1 MHPTKQKNDLM
12 KYWVEDMNGAK
23 LLTLSQNVQIVYV
36 TLPANQNT
44 MFQGKMKKGEDET
57 TSSKPYGRVNKLFG
71 DKHVNAWTSATKI
84 ARLNLIMMNKKA
96 HEVKA
101 QCLSHGK
108 GYNELVNIFQATSE

>member
-1 MHPTKQKNDLM
+1 MNLRVEELQDDTHVDWDSSSSVTPYMVKRPSLMHPTKQKNDLM

-71 DKHVNAWTSATKI
+71 DKHVNA
-84 ARLNLIMMNKKA
+84 
-96 HEVKA
+96 
-101 QCLSHGK
+101 
-108 GYNELVNIFQATSE
+108 